1 MRSISIVWHVED
13 VLHVRPDLT
22 ELQALEVLEAA
33 KHNHD
38 ATIGINWD
46 VLTVTAECLF
56 GEGAKVEVT
65 SLLKR

>member
-1 MRSISIVWHVED
+1 MKSISIVWHVED

-56 GEGAKVEVT
+56 GEGTKIEII
-65 SLLKR
+65 SPLNR